1 MRRRSFLALT
11 AGFPAWV
18 QGTGTGNPETASDWT
33 FLDNGQIRLGIRKSS
48 GACIGWFSRSGPG
61 AENLLDHWDHGRS
74 IQQSYYGAEDGS
86 RWAEKPWRWN
96 PVQGGDYRG
105 TAAEVSVVDV
115 PSTVELHSR
124 TLPRNWA
131 GGELLRDV
139 VMEQWIRLEGL
150 AAHLRFRF
158 EYSGTQSHPAQDQ
171 EIPAFFCVPSL
182 GTLVTYDG
190 DRPWSGDGA
199 LRRVQPGWPN
209 EYRAMTEGW
218 AAYVNGRDEGIG
230 IFVPRAR
237 RLTCYRYGKSPEAPG
252 ACSYLAPLDRFAI
265 TPGFVFDYRF
275 LLSLGKVEDMRSLFG
290 RLRETLTDS
299 GASRPG
305 A

>member
-1 MRRRSFLALT
+1 MRRRTFVSLVTGVPTLLPQWA
-11 AGFPAWV
+11 AGEERPS
-18 QGTGTGNPETASDWT
+18 SDWV
-33 FLDNGQIRLGIRKSS
+33 FLDNGQVRIGVRKSS
-48 GACIGWFSRSGPG
+48 GACIGWFSRSGTN
-61 AENLLDHWDHGRS
+61 ANNLLDHWDHGRS

-86 RWAEKPWRWN
+86 RWGEKPWRWN

-105 TAAEVSVVDV
+105 TAAEVTRLETTS
-115 PSTVELHSR
+115 PTSLYSR

-131 GGELLRDV
+131 GGQLLRDV
-139 VMEQWIRLEGL
+139 VMEQWIRLEGP
-150 AAHLRFRF
+150 AAEVRFRF
-158 EYSGTQSHPAQDQ
+158 EYSGQKSHPPQNQ
-171 EIPAFFCVPSL
+171 EIPAFFCNASM

-190 DRPWSGDGA
+190 DRPWSGDPT

-209 EYRAMTEGW
+209 EYRPMTEGW
-218 AAYVNGRDEGIG
+218 AAYVNDRDEGVG

-265 TPGFVFDYRF
+265 TPGFIFDYRF
-275 LLSLGKVEDMRSLFG
+275 LLTLGTVADMRSLFG
-290 RLRETLTDS
+290 RRRESLEKADTKS
-299 GASRPG
+299 PG